1 MIDPELLRGV
11 PSFAEVPGAGLE
23 SLALVAREVQY
34 GPGDRIIPL
43 IKPPE
48 QVLFLLEGLVKL
60 VGVSQS
66 GNERIVYV
74 FRPGEVLGSRVLLD
88 VSPESAYE
96 SVAMQKVRAV
106 AVGKA
111 DFVRIGEEHPELLLA
126 VTREFARRLG
136 GLTTRML
143 AAMSEEVPIRLGQ
156 LLIDFASKDERG
168 EDFVPLSYPL
178 THEAMAQIIGASRP
192 HTSSVLG
199 NLELLG
205 VLRRRSD
212 RGLLVCP
219 ARLERMVRGEEMSTR
234 PEGPTKAR
242 RSESGSS
249 R

>member
-11 PSFAEVPGAGLE
+11 PSLAEVPAAGLQ
-23 SLALVAREVQY
+23 SLAREAREVEY

-43 IKPPE
+43 IKPPD
-48 QVLFLLEGLVKL
+48 QVFFLLEGLVKL
-60 VGVSQS
+60 VGVSQA

-96 SVAMQKVRAV
+96 SVAMQKVRVLAV
-106 AVGKA
+106 HKA
-111 DFVRIGEEHPELLLA
+111 DFVRVAEGHPELLLA

-136 GLTTRML
+136 GLTSRML

-156 LLIDFASKDERG
+156 LLIDFASHDGRG
-168 EDFVPLSYPL
+168 EEEFVPLSYPL

-199 NLELLG
+199 NLELQG
-205 VLRRRSD
+205 VLRRRSE

-219 ARLERMVRGEEMSTR
+219 ARLVRMVRGEEMTAS
-234 PEGPTKAR
+234 
-242 RSESGSS
+242 
-249 R
+249 

>member
-11 PSFAEVPGAGLE
+11 PAFAEVTGAGLA
-23 SLALVAREVQY
+23 SLAREAREVEY

-48 QVLFLLEGLVKL
+48 QVFFLLEGLVKL
-60 VGVSQS
+60 VGVSQA

-96 SVAMQKVRAV
+96 SVAMQKVRAL
-106 AVGKA
+106 AVRKA
-111 DFVRIGEEHPELLLA
+111 DFVRVAEEHPDLLLA
-126 VTREFARRLG
+126 VTGEFARRLG
-136 GLTTRML
+136 GLTSRML

-156 LLIDFASKDERG
+156 LLIDFASQDGRGG

-199 NLELLG
+199 NLELQG

-212 RGLLVCP
+212 RGLLVSP
-219 ARLERMVRGEEMSTR
+219 ARLARMVRGEETS
-234 PEGPTKAR
+234 A
-242 RSESGSS
+242 S
-249 R
+249 